1 MDRAVPAHHHQG
13 AHALFQRVPNR
24 LCEPGVTVRTQQ
36 QDLRPGR
43 AEACGRFLPG
53 VARTAKGCASVHG
66 DGDQPARNY
75 ASGRE
80 PSRYARS
87 LSSQPVKLGL
97 PGARERLGIFNAG
110 TLDEK
115 DLCLTQGS
123 SSHYQVLGIPVT
135 ATEKDIKVAYRKA
148 ARLAHPDHGGDPAAF
163 RRVTLAYETLIDAKR
178 RADYDRSYG
187 STYSSPAGEEG
198 AHFDAPAAGSRAS
211 ANVRRPN
218 TPRNTAADPP
228 VYVPPFEQFGDGTA
242 VPLIPA
248 GVARQQVHGMPRKRG
263 IFGAEAR
270 IQREMR
276 TVQLI
281 TRQILTTIPAARLVN
296 GLQSP
301 ADDSHIDHAVL
312 AGYRLAIIG
321 SMLLPPGAYAWNG
334 STLTHGNRSV
344 APPQL
349 GHVVRRMQDIF
360 PELNV
365 TGWIV
370 IHSTDGNLHQPVIDR
385 HRRAPGGQGSGYGEN
400 SGFVE
405 VVNAAGLA
413 RGLKQFLGS
422 GPAPNT
428 VNVPVLARLLRG
440 MH

>member
-1 MDRAVPAHHHQG
+1 MH
-13 AHALFQRVPNR
+13 
-24 LCEPGVTVRTQQ
+24 
-36 QDLRPGR
+36 
-43 AEACGRFLPG
+43 
-53 VARTAKGCASVHG
+53 
-66 DGDQPARNY
+66 
-75 ASGRE
+75 
-80 PSRYARS
+80 ARS
-87 LSSQPVKLGL
+87 LFLQPVKLAT
-97 PGARERLGIFNAG
+97 PGARERSGILSAG
-110 TLDEK
+110 TIDEK
-115 DLCLTQGS
+115 EFRLAEGS
-123 SSHYQVLGIPVT
+123 SSHYQVLRIPVT

-187 STYSSPAGEEG
+187 SASGGAYSTPADDG

-218 TPRNTAADPP
+218 TPRNTAADAP
-228 VYVPPFEQFGDGTA
+228 VYVPPFEQFDDGAA

-248 GVARQQVHGMPRKRG
+248 DVARQQVHGMPRKRG

-281 TRQILTTIPAARLVN
+281 SRQILTAIPAARLIN

-301 ADDSHIDHAVL
+301 ADNSHIDHALL

-334 STLTHGNRSV
+334 STLTHGGRSV

-349 GHVVRRMQDIF
+349 GHIVRRMQDIF
-360 PELNV
+360 P
-365 TGWIV
+365 
-370 IHSTDGNLHQPVIDR
+370 SSMSP
-385 HRRAPGGQGSGYGEN
+385 
-400 SGFVE
+400 
-405 VVNAAGLA
+405 AGLLSTA
-413 RGLKQFLGS
+413 RTATCTNRSSTGTAALRRP
-422 GPAPNT
+422 GP
-428 VNVPVLARLLRG
+428 
-440 MH
+440 

>member
-1 MDRAVPAHHHQG
+1 MGWHHQ
-13 AHALFQRVPNR
+13 QKDS
-24 LCEPGVTVRTQQ
+24 C
-36 QDLRPGR
+36 LR
-43 AEACGRFLPG
+43 
-53 VARTAKGCASVHG
+53 
-66 DGDQPARNY
+66 
-75 ASGRE
+75 
-80 PSRYARS
+80 
-87 LSSQPVKLGL
+87 
-97 PGARERLGIFNAG
+97 
-110 TLDEK
+110 
-115 DLCLTQGS
+115 QGN
-123 SSHYQVLGIPVT
+123 SSHYQVLRIPVT
-135 ATEKDIKVAYRKA
+135 ASEKEIKVAYRKA
-148 ARLAHPDHGGDPAAF
+148 ARTAHPDHGGDPAAF
-163 RRVTLAYETLIDAKR
+163 RRVTLAYETLIDAKS

-187 STYSSPAGEEG
+187 SGFRGADSPGSDEG

-218 TPRNTAADPP
+218 APRNTAEDAP
-228 VYVPPFEQFGDGTA
+228 VYVPPFEQFAQDGA
-242 VPLIPA
+242 VPLIPEEL
-248 GVARQQVHGMPRKRG
+248 ARQQVHGVPRKRG

-281 TRQILTTIPAARLVN
+281 SRQILPAIPAARLIN

-301 ADDSHIDHAVL
+301 ADNSHIDHALL

-334 STLTHGNRSV
+334 SALTHGGRSI

-349 GHVVRRMQDIF
+349 AHVVRRMQDLF

-365 TGWIV
+365 TGWTV
-370 IHSTDGNLHQPVIDR
+370 VHSTDANLHEPVIDR
-385 HRRAPGGQGSGYGEN
+385 HRRTAGRHDN
-400 SGFVE
+400 SRGDSHETVQ

-413 RGLKQFLGS
+413 RGLKQFLSS

-428 VNVPVLARLLRG
+428 VVVPVLARLLRG